1 MPYGGG
7 PVQRDMGA
15 SLGATEVKKMTIL
28 TKSLEELIS
37 EGIIT
42 LGRGKVIS
50 KKDIAA
56 TPGNYPIYS
65 SAQMNE
71 GKFGE
76 YGLYM
81 FDEEMITWSI
91 DGGGRFFYRK
101 KHKFSVTNVG
111 GTLRINN
118 TSILDYRYLYYQLC
132 ELHARIN
139 FDWVLKAHPSV
150 IRRLYT
156 EIKIPKLEE
165 QRRIVAILDKAEEIK
180 RSTVKT
186 KELKKMMIDCIFREM
201 FGEYFADDKHAM
213 EIENVANFIDYRG
226 KTPPRVQAGIP
237 LINAKCVR
245 PGYFLKEKIDFIE
258 KDTYSKLMTRGYPVI
273 GDVLFTTEG
282 ATMGY
287 TCRIPEEFDEFSV
300 GQRLI
305 TLQTKENYNSIV
317 LEYMLNSIEVQGKIN
332 QSATGS
338 AAKGI
343 RSARFAKIRIPC
355 PPIDLQNK
363 FASIVRKTERS
374 NLGNIS
380 DYSTNLANS
389 LTQEILT

>member
-1 MPYGGG
+1 MSWP
-7 PVQRDMGA
+7 
-15 SLGATEVKKMTIL
+15 EVKLSKVIEYIRGVTFKPSQKMEPYSEGSVVCFTTANVQDELDITKL
-28 TKSLEELIS
+28 TAIEETVVKNDERFIRPGDLLIS
-37 EGIIT
+37 SANSWDLVGKTIHVPDLDYKATAGGFIGIIRPT
-42 LGRGKVIS
+42 
-50 KKDIAA
+50 
-56 TPGNYPIYS
+56 N
-65 SAQMNE
+65 
-71 GKFGE
+71 
-76 YGLYM
+76 
-81 FDEEMITWSI
+81 I
-91 DGGGRFFYRK
+91 D
-101 KHKFSVTNVG
+101 S
-111 GTLRINN
+111 
-118 TSILDYRYLYYQLC
+118 RYLYYWITSSESQ
-132 ELHARIN
+132 
-139 FDWVLKAHPSV
+139 VK
-150 IRRLYT
+150 IRHLGRKTTNISNLS
-156 EIKIPKLEE
+156 IPRFLNLKIPLPSLDE
-165 QRRIVAILDKAEEIK
+165 QKRIASILDKADEIK
-180 RSTVKT
+180 RASVKT

-258 KDTYSKLMTRGYPVI
+258 KDTYSKIMTRGYPVI

-287 TCRIPEEFDEFSV
+287 TCRIPEGFDEFSV

-363 FASIVRKTERS
+363 FASIVRKIERS

>member
-1 MPYGGG
+1 
-7 PVQRDMGA
+7 
-15 SLGATEVKKMTIL
+15 MTFAEMCGDALFKDGDWIES
-28 TKSLEELIS
+28 KDQDPN
-37 EGIIT
+37 GDVRIIQ
-42 LGRGKVIS
+42 LA
-50 KKDIAA
+50 DI
-56 TPGNYPIYS
+56 GV
-65 SAQMNE
+65 
-71 GKFGE
+71 GKF
-76 YGLYM
+76 LDKSSRYM
-81 FDEEMITWSI
+81 TLEKTKELNCTYLKGGDILIARMPDPIGRACILPAMNQVCVTAVDVCIVRLDSEEIDSRWLMHKINSNGFNHQILQFVTGTTRKRISRGNLSKLMIDIPPIDEQ
-91 DGGGRFFYRK
+91 K
-101 KHKFSVTNVG
+101 
-111 GTLRINN
+111 RIA
-118 TSILDYRYLYYQLC
+118 D
-132 ELHARIN
+132 
-139 FDWVLKAHPSV
+139 
-150 IRRLYT
+150 
-156 EIKIPKLEE
+156 
-165 QRRIVAILDKAEEIK
+165 ILDKAEEIK
-180 RSTVKT
+180 RSSVKT

-201 FGEYFADDKHAM
+201 FGEYFTDHKHAM

-258 KDTYSKLMTRGYPVI
+258 KDIYSKIMTRGYPVI

-287 TCRIPEEFDEFSV
+287 TCRIPEGFDEFSV

-317 LEYMLNSIEVQGKIN
+317 LEYMLNSVEVQGKIN